1 MADIA
6 ASLDHQGFCLVEG
19 LLDDEQVQTL
29 RDWFERGDLARSK
42 RGGKTYGARNL
53 LAFTLIR
60 ETATLPRVA
69 SCLLPVLGEHSRVVR
84 GLFFDKVPG
93 ANWPVAWHQ
102 DLSLAVRHRYEIAGW
117 DNWSMKSGVPHVQP
131 PPEVLARMVTLR
143 MHLDDCSPDH
153 GALRV
158 LPGSHRSGRLSRE
171 AIRASAEAP
180 AATITARAGDGLLM
194 RPLLLHASS
203 PAKNPSHRRVLHLEF
218 APHDLLPA
226 PLEWA
231 AT

>member
-6 ASLDHQGFCLVEG
+6 ASLDQKGFCLIES
-19 LLDDEQVQTL
+19 LLDDGRVQTL
-29 RDWFERGDLARSK
+29 RDWFEQGDLARSK
-42 RGGKTYGARNL
+42 RGGETYGARNL
-53 LAFTLIR
+53 LTFTLIR
-60 ETATLPRVA
+60 ETASLPRVA
-69 SCLLPVLGEHSRVVR
+69 SCLLPVLGGHFRAVR

-102 DLSLAVRHRYEIAGW
+102 DLSLAVRHRHEIAGW
-117 DNWSMKSGVPHVQP
+117 DNWSIKSGVPHVQP

-158 LPGSHRSGRLSRE
+158 LPGSHRGGRLSRE
-171 AIRASAEAP
+171 TIRASAGAP
-180 AATITARAGDGLLM
+180 ATTVPARAGDGLLM

-218 APHDLLPA
+218 APDNLLPA

-231 AT
+231 AG